1 MDDRDGWEERN
12 GDGVGYEGPGEEDAG
27 PGEEDA
33 GTVERRG
40 RLGGGGW

>member
-12 GDGVGYEGPGEEDAG
+12 RGGVGYAGPGEEDAG

-40 RLGGGGW
+40 RLAGGGW